1 MIRSGRIVLQRSS
14 TTRSHFK
21 SKKVRTF
28 SSRLFKRNEL
38 VPFQSTTSLTKWKL
52 KWFETISTHT
62 EISSVEYS
70 HSSSFFD
77 YSREGQ
83 RASFL
88 EKAQRLGSNDLDML
102 ITLATTGEKPS
113 QIIRLS
119 PAERERNVHQYVQ
132 IANLGVQPLL
142 SPERAGEVLLDQ
154 FMRFPSVSST
164 KLSKDRR
171 KAILNLGDHV
181 TLSALHTLE
190 HGGYRV
196 FYIEARTESVHAL
209 AGQLDHM
216 LFQNIATGESYLVRP
231 GVGHLLGL
239 NTPGAGLLDHAN
251 DFVGGFSWVLASR
264 FAPAVIAGDARA
276 IAKLERAY
284 GVKLAKVFFTAG
296 GILSRSVVQP
306 IQRIT
311 FRRTPETVF
320 AAYLVALLVLLF
332 AFSAYASETDD
343 EDEDDELRKRLAR
356 D

>member
-1 MIRSGRIVLQRSS
+1 MIRSGRIVLQSSS
-14 TTRSHFK
+14 TTRSHFN

-77 YSREGQ
+77 YSREGR
-83 RASFL
+83 RASFV

-119 PAERERNVHQYVQ
+119 PAEGERNVHQYVQ

-181 TLSALHTLE
+181 
-190 HGGYRV
+190 
-196 FYIEARTESVHAL
+196 
-209 AGQLDHM
+209 
-216 LFQNIATGESYLVRP
+216 LFQDLVTGESYLVRP

-239 NTPGAGLLDHAN
+239 DTPGAGLLDHAN

-320 AAYLVALLVLLF
+320 AAYLVALLVLFF
-332 AFSAYASETDD
+332 AFSAYSSETDD
-343 EDEDDELRKRLAR
+343 EDDEDELRKRLAR